1 MLTIRREQFEA
12 FRHVAESAFVRRV
25 VEHLRENV
33 ADSVVQLPNEVILVK
48 QISDERLRGM
58 VRRGIARAR
67 DYGMDWESSV
77 TAFVAL
83 MFVAAPNF
91 DKHPLIERVLRD
103 ERVEAN
109 SRVDQLW
116 ERTSEDN
123 WEAIRKNYDPTAW
136 EPESIGVAND

>member
-1 MLTIRREQFEA
+1 MLTIRREQFEV
-12 FRHVAESAFVRRV
+12 FHHVAETAFVRRV
-25 VEHLRENV
+25 GEHLRENI
-33 ADSVVQLPNEVILVK
+33 ADAVIQLPNEVILVK
-48 QISDERLRGM
+48 QISDERLYRM
-58 VRRGIARAR
+58 VRHGIARAR

-77 TAFVAL
+77 TAFVVL

-123 WEAIRKNYDPTAW
+123 WEAIRKNYDSTAW
-136 EPESIGVAND
+136 EPDSEGGAQ